1 MSQQAESTERGLPR
15 RFTSLVTYNDNHPDA
30 AFPPSPAE
38 RDALRRFDAAGTG
51 IEDDIVDRG
60 MLLTIDFL
68 PGGAPAADELDRV
81 GSVVASCWGK
91 APVYLLAEHVSL
103 RAAWRTISAQWPTS
117 LSAVQSALVD
127 LRRYGGRP

>member
-1 MSQQAESTERGLPR
+1 MSQQAESTGRALPR
-15 RFTSLVTYNDNHPDA
+15 RYTSLVTYNDNHPDA

-51 IEDDIVDRG
+51 IEDDILDRG

-68 PGGAPAADELDRV
+68 PGGAPALEEFDRV
-81 GSVVASCWGK
+81 GTVVASCWGK
-91 APVYLLAEHVSL
+91 PPVYVLAEQLSL

-117 LSAVQSALVD
+117 LSAVQSALAD
-127 LRRYGGRP
+127 LRRYGGKT